1 MGEAVASILVL
12 DDDPEVR
19 DRLARELTAQGF
31 EAIAMPDP
39 TQALAL
45 LKARRVDV
53 AVVEYDLPG
62 AHGAEFIQAVKQRDP
77 GLEVI
82 MTTRAAS
89 AESAVACI
97 KSGAFD
103 YVEKPLSAAKLWGLI
118 DRALERR
125 IFYDVTALTATNV
138 ELLTVQNDAQVIAS
152 ILGVFSQLLPGV
164 THGLLIHG
172 KDPLLPRIELAPG
185 SLPVSDWALGI
196 LDQLAREA
204 GGAAR
209 FSQLDGQQ
217 ARTHGVLGLPR
228 EFEEFGVTAALT
240 YPLVLNGVDLGVLFT
255 LRSGDL
261 PPFALSEFQKG
272 RVYSDRIAPVL
283 HNAKLYQCLLQA
295 QQELQASETRLR
307 QMFVASNLAILILD
321 RHLIIQEINPTT
333 ERIFGFEGRTLLN
346 QSLMTLFEPRQFE
359 VILGMIEGTV
369 DPGGVEMVLKR
380 RDGDDLHA
388 QVQVLGFD
396 EPDGRVYFAIFRD
409 MTEQR
414 RMETELRHAQKLEAV
429 GRLAAG
435 IAHEINT
442 PVQFV
447 ADSLYFLK
455 EAFADLDRL
464 QTVHEEAAHA
474 LTELLGDHPALSDC
488 RQATEEADLE
498 YLREELPRAFERAQ
512 EGLDRVASIV
522 RAMKEFAR
530 PDRKEMVASD
540 LNRGILSTIGVAQNE
555 VKYVAEVETQL
566 GELPPVVCHVG
577 DLNQVFLNLLVNA
590 AHAIEDRVKG
600 TGQRGT
606 IRIVTEQVGDEVM
619 VAISDTGSG
628 IPEEFRDKIFEP
640 FFTSKELGRGTGQG
654 LAIARNIVVDKHKGS
669 LTFETELDRGTTFF
683 IRLPVERKGAEKL
696 EVTP

>member
-295 QQELQASETRLR
+295 QQELQASETRMR
-307 QMFVASNLAILILD
+307 QMFAGSNLAILILD
-321 RHLIIQEINPTT
+321 RHLIIQEVNPAT
-333 ERIFGFEGRTLLN
+333 EQIFKYEARSLIN

-359 VILGMIEGTV
+359 VILGMVEGAV

-380 RDGDDLHA
+380 GHGDDLHA
-388 QVQVLGFD
+388 HVQVLGFD
-396 EPDGRVYFAIFRD
+396 EPEGRAYFAFFRD
-409 MTEQR
+409 LTEQR

-455 EAFADLDRL
+455 EAFADLERL
-464 QTVHEEAAHA
+464 QAVHEEAVRA
-474 LTELLGDHPALSDC
+474 LTELLGDHPVLADC

-512 EGLDRVASIV
+512 DGLDRVASIV
-522 RAMKEFAR
+522 KAMKEFAR

-555 VKYVAEVETQL
+555 VKYVADVETQL
-566 GELPPVVCHVG
+566 GDLPPVVCHIG

-590 AHAIEDRVKG
+590 AHAIED
-600 TGQRGT
+600 TGKRGT
-606 IRIVTEQVGDEVM
+606 IRIATERLGDEVM
-619 VAISDTGSG
+619 LAVSDTGSG
-628 IPEEFRDKIFEP
+628 IPEAYRDKIFEP

-654 LAIARNIVVDKHKGS
+654 LAIARNIVVDKHGGS
-669 LTFETELDRGTTFF
+669 LTFETEQDRGTTFF

>member
-19 DRLARELTAQGF
+19 ERVVRELAALGF
-31 EAIAMPDP
+31 EAIATLDA
-39 TQALAL
+39 TEALAL

-53 AVVEYDLPG
+53 AVVEFDLPG
-62 AHGAEFIQAVKQRDP
+62 TRGVEFIQALKERDP

-82 MTTRAAS
+82 ITTRTAS
-89 AESAVACI
+89 AESAAACI

-103 YVEKPLSAAKLWGLI
+103 YVEKPVSAAKLWGLI

-125 IFYDVTALTATNV
+125 IFYDVTALTSTNV
-138 ELLTVQNDAQVIAS
+138 ELLTVQDDAQLIAS
-152 ILGVFSQLLPGV
+152 MLEVFAQLLPGAS
-164 THGLLIHG
+164 HGLLITG
-172 KDPLLPRIELAPG
+172 KDPLQPRIELAPG
-185 SLPVSDWALGI
+185 SVPVSHWALGI
-196 LDQLAREA
+196 LNQLTREG

-209 FSQLDGQQ
+209 FGSIGSRQ
-217 ARTHGVLGLPR
+217 ARTHGVLGLPS
-228 EFEEFGVTAALT
+228 EFEEAGITAALA

-255 LRSGDL
+255 LRTGDV

-295 QQELQASETRLR
+295 QLELQASETRMR
-307 QMFVASNLAILILD
+307 QMFAGSNLAILILD
-321 RHLIIQEINPTT
+321 RHLIIQEVNPAT
-333 ERIFGFEGRTLLN
+333 EQIFKYEARSLIN

-359 VILGMIEGTV
+359 VILGMVEGAV

-380 RDGDDLHA
+380 GHGDDLHA
-388 QVQVLGFD
+388 HVQVLGFD
-396 EPDGRVYFAIFRD
+396 EPEGRAYFAFFRD
-409 MTEQR
+409 LTEQR

-455 EAFADLDRL
+455 EAFADLERL
-464 QTVHEEAAHA
+464 QAVHEEAVRA
-474 LTELLGDHPALSDC
+474 LTELLGDHPVLADC

-512 EGLDRVASIV
+512 DGLDRVASIV
-522 RAMKEFAR
+522 KAMKEFAR

-555 VKYVAEVETQL
+555 VKYVADVETQL
-566 GELPPVVCHVG
+566 GDLPPVVCHIG

-590 AHAIEDRVKG
+590 AHAIED
-600 TGQRGT
+600 TGKRGT
-606 IRIVTEQVGDEVM
+606 IRIATERLGDEVM
-619 VAISDTGSG
+619 VAVSDTGSG
-628 IPEEFRDKIFEP
+628 IPEAYRDKIFEP

-654 LAIARNIVVDKHKGS
+654 LAIARNIVVDKHGGS
-669 LTFETELDRGTTFF
+669 LTFETEQDRGTTFF